1 MLASIRIIFLDFF
14 SLSLSLDYFSISFL
28 FLNVRILN
36 LHSRSRSN
44 FPRIFRETSIGM
56 VMVRRCLIIQGN
68 VYTERN
74 IFSICQARRQKRRK
88 KKYLLDDGL
97 NKEGLMFYRCS
108 RIIKHIT
115 KIIYWIRCYVRKYN
129 NQA

>member
-44 FPRIFRETSIGM
+44 FPRIFRETSIGI
-56 VMVRRCLIIQGN
+56 VMIRRSLIMYECI
-68 VYTERN
+68 YRTKY
-74 IFSICQARRQKRRK
+74 IFDLSGEKTKAK
-88 KKYLLDDGL
+88 KEKVFVGL

-115 KIIYWIRCYVRKYN
+115 KIIYWIRCYVRKHN